1 MLKIK
6 FYNKGENVKM
16 LFEGRNSNNGNDIE
30 EVVKKIIERI
40 KNEGD
45 IALKEYTKLF
55 DKVELNEFEI
65 SKEKL
70 IKASKKVSQ
79 EVIDALKKAK
89 ENIEKYHIKQKKN
102 SYINF
107 EDEGV
112 YLGQRILA
120 LENIGVYVPGG
131 TAAYPSS
138 VLMNVIPAKV
148 AGVKN
153 IIMVTPPSEDGG
165 INPYIA
171 AAALISDVDKVYS
184 VGGAQAIAALAY
196 GTEKIPKVDKIVGPG
211 NIYVAIAKKILYGM
225 VDIDMIAGP
234 SEILVIADEGANPK
248 YIAADLLSQAE
259 HDKMSASI
267 LVTTS
272 KELCKK
278 VNEEIIKQV
287 ELLDRKAIIN
297 DSLRDYGLAIV
308 CENLEEAINIANEF
322 APEHLELMIENPMEK
337 LKKIKNAGSVF
348 LGYYTPEPVG
358 DYFAGVNHVLP
369 TSGTAR
375 FFSPLSVDSFIKKM
389 SFTYYTK
396 EAIAKN
402 GEDIMLI
409 AEKEGLLAHKNSIKV
424 RMNNNEDS

>member
-6 FYNKGENVKM
+6 YYNKGEKIKE
-16 LFEGRNSNNGNDIE
+16 LFDDRNSNDETKIE
-30 EVVKKIIERI
+30 EAVKEIIEGI
-40 KNEGD
+40 KSNGD

-55 DKVELNEFEI
+55 DKVDLDEFEV
-65 SKEKL
+65 SKESL
-70 IKASKKVSQ
+70 IEASKNVPK
-79 EVIDALKKAK
+79 EVISALEKAK
-89 ENIEKYHIKQKKN
+89 VNIEKYHIKQKQN

-107 EDEGV
+107 EDDGV
-112 YLGQRILA
+112 YLGQRVLP
-120 LENIGVYVPGG
+120 LENVGVYVPGG

-153 IIMVTPPSEDGG
+153 IIMVTPPSKYGV
-165 INPYIA
+165 NPYIA
-171 AAALISDVDKVYS
+171 AAALISGIDKVYAI
-184 VGGAQAIAALAY
+184 GGAQAIAALAY
-196 GTEKIPKVDKIVGPG
+196 GTKKIPKVDKVVGPG
-211 NIYVAIAKKILYGM
+211 NIYVATAKKLLYGM

-234 SEILVIADEGANPK
+234 SEILVIADAGASPK

-259 HDKMSASI
+259 HDRMAASI

-272 KELCKK
+272 KELCNK
-278 VNEEIIKQV
+278 VNDEIVKQI
-287 ELLDRKAIIN
+287 ELLDRKNIIN
-297 DSLRDYGLAIV
+297 DSLRDYGLTIV
-308 CENLEEAINIANEF
+308 CEDLDEAIDIANEF

-337 LKKIKNAGSVF
+337 LEKIKNAGSVF

-389 SFTYYTK
+389 SFTYYTR

-424 RMNNNEDS
+424 RMDNNENN